1 MSWTLITN
9 DDGIGAPGLHAL
21 AAAAVAAGQRVVVAA
36 PAEQSSGAGASIMA
50 DQRNGRVPVR
60 RHELPGLDGVPAYG
74 VSAQPAFIAFA
85 AMRGW
90 FAEPPTL
97 VLSGINEGANLGRAI
112 AHSGTVG
119 AALTAGRLGVR
130 ALAVSLDS
138 DDTPDGTD
146 PGWAV
151 AAGLVPEVLE
161 LLARTP
167 EGTVLTLNVPDLP
180 ADQLGELRVATLA
193 TKGKVEFRVHN
204 LDDDQI
210 GVHSITPP
218 GTAEPGSDVAL
229 LSAGHPTL
237 TAVRS
242 VGEDAGLPLA
252 DLLAAHTRR

>member
-1 MSWTLITN
+1 MTGVQTC
-9 DDGIGAPGLHAL
+9 AL
-21 AAAAVAAGQRVVVAA
+21 
-36 PAEQSSGAGASIMA
+36 PIC
-50 DQRNGRVPVR
+50 
-60 RHELPGLDGVPAYG
+60 
-74 VSAQPAFIAFA
+74 
-85 AMRGW
+85 
-90 FAEPPTL
+90 
-97 VLSGINEGANLGRAI
+97 
-112 AHSGTVG
+112 
-119 AALTAGRLGVR
+119 
-130 ALAVSLDS
+130 
-138 DDTPDGTD
+138 
-146 PGWAV
+146 WAV

-252 DLLAAHTRR
+252 DLLSRR